1 MDLYEISAILG
12 IDIEAAEPEQIA
24 TRAVDFCWEM
34 ADCYKEGSTERNAF
48 EALAYAIFKYKRGRG

>member
-1 MDLYEISAILG
+1 MELSEISAILG

-34 ADCYKEGSTERNAF
+34 ADCYEEGSTESNAF
-48 EALAYAIFKYKRGRG
+48 KALAYAMHLYKGGRG